1 MCNLHCTKSD
11 GAGTG
16 MSGRAGTHTAQ
27 PALGEVPSGQPGQ
40 SDAMNC
46 PVNRS
51 GPSTLCSRNPADN
64 AHAYFD

>member
-1 MCNLHCTKSD
+1 M
-11 GAGTG
+11 
-16 MSGRAGTHTAQ
+16 GRAGTHTAQ
-27 PALGEVPSGQPGQ
+27 PALGEVPSRQPRQ

-51 GPSTLCSRNPADN
+51 DPSTLCSRNAADN